1 MATKPATKPAKPA
14 KGAKP
19 VQATA
24 PAAAPIA
31 QPVAPVQPATVALRG
46 GPAVQR
52 VALTGKLYRSAAA
65 HNTDW
70 WKQVQAACASGPAP
84 VATLLEAKVP
94 AHFIG
99 YTMRRGYLVAA

>member
-1 MATKPATKPAKPA
+1 MATKAKSTAAKTPAKPAKPA
-14 KGAKP
+14 KPAAPAP
-19 VQATA
+19 VAQAPATA
-24 PAAAPIA
+24 P
-31 QPVAPVQPATVALRG
+31 TVALRG
-46 GPAVQR
+46 GPAVQQ

-70 WKQVQAACASGPAP
+70 WKQVQQACASGPAP

-99 YTMRRGYLVAA
+99 YTMRRGYLTAA